1 MASTVCG
8 LAESMKPEIMQQV
21 TLLIKHVP
29 LWQSTV
35 YGLAESMKPDIMQ
48 HVTLLIKNIPSWHLL
63 FMVWLGV

>member
-29 LWQSTV
+29 
-35 YGLAESMKPDIMQ
+35 
-48 HVTLLIKNIPSWHLL
+48 SWHLV
-63 FMVWLGV
+63 FMVWLKV

>member
-1 MASTVCG
+1 MASTVYG

-29 LWQSTV
+29 
-35 YGLAESMKPDIMQ
+35 
-48 HVTLLIKNIPSWHLL
+48 SWHLL